1 VAYDI
6 RIRGVEVSVPLA
18 KIGKA
23 GPDGGCERS
32 VSAMPGHLLPTCLQP
47 FEIHHKPCIL
57 FSFIRG
63 FLMLRA
69 RMRADPKICTA
80 LCVRL
85 VMRVSEP
92 MGVEWARP

>member
-6 RIRGVEVSVPLA
+6 RIREVEVLVALA
-18 KIGKA
+18 KTVKA
-23 GPDGGCERS
+23 DPDGGCERS
-32 VSAMPGHLLPTCLQP
+32 VSVKPGHLLPARLQP

-63 FLMLRA
+63 FLLLRA

-92 MGVEWARP
+92 MSVEWARP